1 MKRIGPIILGII
13 AVVAIVYVVI
23 AMVIR

>member
-13 AVVAIVYVVI
+13 AVVAIAYVVI